1 MSIVVAYTPGPV
13 GAAVVDFA
21 IAEAR
26 RRASLVVV
34 VNSTR
39 ADRLVDPRYSQGDD
53 WDALVAR
60 LEESGVEHTER
71 HLTSSG
77 TAAADIL
84 GAAEEAGAELIVVGV
99 RKRTP
104 VGKLLLGSTAQ
115 AVILHAPC
123 PVVAVKP
130 S

>member
-1 MSIVVAYTPGPV
+1 
-13 GAAVVDFA
+13 
-21 IAEAR
+21 
-26 RRASLVVV
+26 VV

-39 ADRLVDPRYSQGDD
+39 ADRIVDPRYSQGDD
-53 WDALVAR
+53 WAALLAR
-60 LEESGVEHTER
+60 LDESGVAHSER
-71 HLTSSG
+71 HLTSSE

-84 GAAEEAGAELIVVGV
+84 RVAEEVAAELIVVGL

-130 S
+130 A